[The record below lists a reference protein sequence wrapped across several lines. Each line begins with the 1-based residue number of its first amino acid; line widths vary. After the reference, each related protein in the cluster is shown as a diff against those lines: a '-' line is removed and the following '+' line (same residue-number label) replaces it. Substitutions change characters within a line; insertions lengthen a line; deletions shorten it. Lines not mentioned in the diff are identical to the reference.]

1 MLLLF
6 NYITY
11 DVPGGVRMEKSKG
24 MSNHSKYD
32 LRRVDTV
39 NLFATWGVVI
49 IFVVLA
55 IASQGFVAGLGD
67 MGKSLAVGVLA
78 TGLYFLRFN
87 RFIKSLLFGLIPLIA
102 MMVYFLISGFDLG
115 NHYIVYA
122 SITMVALYFN
132 DRLIL
137 VFGII
142 SNVLLITVYI
152 FSGENFMGSAV
163 PFVEFIKVIL
173 AYNGATVVLYFLT
186 RWAGDLVKD
195 ASAETEKASDLLAR
209 LQNVLAQVEEGS
221 QDLNTH
227 IETVN
232 KTISSTKESSSGIF
246 ISMNEMSKAI
256 QEEASSIYKT
266 NEAMN
271 NSMDLVNQ
279 TQIISGSIA
288 EKSKEMSET
297 IEEGTGKISEMVEHN
312 KVISGAVGSAKETV
326 NELNQ
331 SMERVNLALEE
342 ILGIA
347 EQTNMLALNAAI
359 EAARAGEQGKGFAVV
374 ADEIRK
380 LAEQS
385 KMTADNINHIIQEL
399 TDRSKDT
406 LNKVYKG
413 DEAVREGNIILESI
427 TSFFDRMKASV
438 EDTNSKLLGCLDGT
452 NKITETFIDIQKQIE
467 NVASISEEN
476 AASTQEVLATLE
488 DQNNNII
495 LIHEAMENIENL
507 SRSCG
512 TCNVNYSLS
521 LRGNAFLMPFARS
534 IFFCHCEEY
543 FPSVIG
549 EEHFSSVI
557 ARSIFSVIA
566 KHFSSVIARERSG
579 SNL

>member
-438 EDTNSKLLGCLDGT
+438 EDTNIKLLGCLDGT

-507 SRSCG
+507 SRE
-512 TCNVNYSLS
+512 
-521 LRGNAFLMPFARS
+521 LREL
-534 IFFCHCEEY
+534 
-543 FPSVIG
+543 VT
-549 EEHFSSVI
+549 
-557 ARSIFSVIA
+557 
-566 KHFSSVIARERSG
+566 
-579 SNL
+579 

>member
-1 MLLLF
+1 M
-6 NYITY
+6 
-11 DVPGGVRMEKSKG
+11 
-24 MSNHSKYD
+24 
-32 LRRVDTV
+32 
-39 NLFATWGVVI
+39 
-49 IFVVLA
+49 
-55 IASQGFVAGLGD
+55 
-67 MGKSLAVGVLA
+67 
-78 TGLYFLRFN
+78 RFN

-359 EAARAGEQGKGFAVV
+359 EAARAGNRAR
-374 ADEIRK
+374 D
-380 LAEQS
+380 L
-385 KMTADNINHIIQEL
+385 L
-399 TDRSKDT
+399 WW
-406 LNKVYKG
+406 L
-413 DEAVREGNIILESI
+413 
-427 TSFFDRMKASV
+427 MK
-438 EDTNSKLLGCLDGT
+438 
-452 NKITETFIDIQKQIE
+452 
-467 NVASISEEN
+467 
-476 AASTQEVLATLE
+476 
-488 DQNNNII
+488 
-495 LIHEAMENIENL
+495 
-507 SRSCG
+507 
-512 TCNVNYSLS
+512 
-521 LRGNAFLMPFARS
+521 
-534 IFFCHCEEY
+534 
-543 FPSVIG
+543 
-549 EEHFSSVI
+549 
-557 ARSIFSVIA
+557 
-566 KHFSSVIARERSG
+566 
-579 SNL
+579 

>member
-1 MLLLF
+1 
-6 NYITY
+6 
-11 DVPGGVRMEKSKG
+11 
-24 MSNHSKYD
+24 
-32 LRRVDTV
+32 
-39 NLFATWGVVI
+39 
-49 IFVVLA
+49 
-55 IASQGFVAGLGD
+55 
-67 MGKSLAVGVLA
+67 
-78 TGLYFLRFN
+78 
-87 RFIKSLLFGLIPLIA
+87 
-102 MMVYFLISGFDLG
+102 
-115 NHYIVYA
+115 
-122 SITMVALYFN
+122 
-132 DRLIL
+132 
-137 VFGII
+137 
-142 SNVLLITVYI
+142 
-152 FSGENFMGSAV
+152 MGSAV

-399 TDRSKDT
+399 TTVQR
-406 LNKVYKG
+406 
-413 DEAVREGNIILESI
+413 IP
-427 TSFFDRMKASV
+427 
-438 EDTNSKLLGCLDGT
+438 
-452 NKITETFIDIQKQIE
+452 Q
-467 NVASISEEN
+467 
-476 AASTQEVLATLE
+476 
-488 DQNNNII
+488 
-495 LIHEAMENIENL
+495 
-507 SRSCG
+507 
-512 TCNVNYSLS
+512 
-521 LRGNAFLMPFARS
+521 
-534 IFFCHCEEY
+534 
-543 FPSVIG
+543 
-549 EEHFSSVI
+549 
-557 ARSIFSVIA
+557 
-566 KHFSSVIARERSG
+566 
-579 SNL
+579 

>member
-1 MLLLF
+1 M
-6 NYITY
+6 
-11 DVPGGVRMEKSKG
+11 
-24 MSNHSKYD
+24 
-32 LRRVDTV
+32 
-39 NLFATWGVVI
+39 
-49 IFVVLA
+49 
-55 IASQGFVAGLGD
+55 
-67 MGKSLAVGVLA
+67 
-78 TGLYFLRFN
+78 RFN

-297 IEEGTGKISEMVEHN
+297 IEEGTGNLEMVEH

-359 EAARAGEQGKGFAVV
+359 ETAQAEEQGKGFAVV

-406 LNKVYKG
+406 
-413 DEAVREGNIILESI
+413 SI
-427 TSFFDRMKASV
+427 
-438 EDTNSKLLGCLDGT
+438 
-452 NKITETFIDIQKQIE
+452 
-467 NVASISEEN
+467 
-476 AASTQEVLATLE
+476 
-488 DQNNNII
+488 
-495 LIHEAMENIENL
+495 
-507 SRSCG
+507 
-512 TCNVNYSLS
+512 
-521 LRGNAFLMPFARS
+521 RS
-534 IFFCHCEEY
+534 IKAMRLF
-543 FPSVIG
+543 VRAI
-549 EEHFSSVI
+549 
-557 ARSIFSVIA
+557 
-566 KHFSSVIARERSG
+566 
-579 SNL
+579 